1 MKILLNQTSEMNAII
16 SAGQFDMHRKDVNDR
31 MSSLAFKMEKV
42 YNLDKKKGPA
52 GEVYRYFMH
61 TFKDLKE
68 SA

>member
-1 MKILLNQTSEMNAII
+1 MNQTSEMNAII

-42 YNLDKKKGPA
+42 YNLDKKGGPA

>member
-1 MKILLNQTSEMNAII
+1 
-16 SAGQFDMHRKDVNDR
+16 MHRKDVNDR

-42 YNLDKKKGPA
+42 YNLDKKRGPA

-68 SA
+68 SAWFLFDGLLKFKNLRILK